1 MGSVKDLDVLKK
13 PDINSEGEG
22 RFIFSDR
29 YSVFDWGE
37 MPDHIEN
44 KGASLCILSSY
55 FFNLLE
61 KNNIKTHFIGLVE
74 NEKIKKYE
82 EISEPTNI
90 MQVKMVRVIKPVYNK
105 ERNIYDYSA
114 YKDETKNYLIPLEII
129 YRNKLTEGS
138 SVFKRLKSGSITYKD
153 LGLDHEPKIG
163 EVLNPPLLDVSTKLE
178 HFDKYLSWEEAKHIS
193 NLTDKKLNQ
202 LKNLILKINKIIT
215 ESEKQRKEIE
225 NKIREI
231 SEAKGKKSE
240 LERSLEDIRKEIA
253 LLEEKLKEKPDENL
267 IRSLEEELKN
277 IERTRKE
284 LEEKIS
290 RLIQEIGELNG
301 KIKEKENILEKI
313 KEYKFE
319 KEKLEKD
326 LENKNKRLE
335 ILNVLYNDI
344 FNERG
349 FPLSLLDD
357 YLSDLNQIANSEYLV
372 PLLKNKRI
380 EIKRV
385 GDKIEINVFDDIY
398 ERDLS
403 TYSGGEKTAIGFA
416 LRLAIVKTLTLRRGI
431 SPKFLIID
439 EGFGPLSL
447 EIRDLI
453 LRLILNLKDEYE
465 KIFIVSHLED
475 IQENPMFDSVIRI
488 YKDENNISHI
498 EKIK

>member
-1 MGSVKDLDVLKK
+1 MGSVKDLYVLKK

-114 YKDETKNYLIPLEII
+114 YKYETKNYLIPLEII

-178 HFDKYLSWEEAKHIS
+178 HFDRYLSWEEAKHIS
-193 NLTDKKLNQ
+193 NLTDKKLDQ

-215 ESEKQRKEIE
+215 EECKKADIE
-225 NKIREI
+225 NVDGKFEFAFDRNGEI
-231 SEAKGKKSE
+231 MVVDVLGT
-240 LERSLEDIRKEIA
+240 
-253 LLEEKLKEKPDENL
+253 PDEC
-267 IRSLEEELKN
+267 R
-277 IERTRKE
+277 
-284 LEEKIS
+284 
-290 RLIQEIGELNG
+290 
-301 KIKEKENILEKI
+301 
-313 KEYKFE
+313 F
-319 KEKLEKD
+319 
-326 LENKNKRLE
+326 
-335 ILNVLYNDI
+335 LYNDFHI
-344 FNERG
+344 SKEFARRWYRKTKWYEEVEKAKKEYGDDWKKNVKIQPDKLPEKMKNLISQMYMSVTNAITGKKFFN
-349 FPLSLLDD
+349 
-357 YLSDLNQIANSEYLV
+357 V
-372 PLLKNKRI
+372 P
-380 EIKRV
+380 EIK
-385 GDKIEINVFDDIY
+385 I
-398 ERDLS
+398 
-403 TYSGGEKTAIGFA
+403 
-416 LRLAIVKTLTLRRGI
+416 
-431 SPKFLIID
+431 IID
-439 EGFGPLSL
+439 E
-447 EIRDLI
+447 
-453 LRLILNLKDEYE
+453 LKKY
-465 KIFIVSHLED
+465 D
-475 IQENPMFDSVIRI
+475 I
-488 YKDENNISHI
+488 
-498 EKIK
+498 